1 MGAGGRAGGGISFG
15 GEHHQAVEAVTLI
28 MSPVLISCS
37 QCSKHGLSYH
47 MMALTTSGC
56 VIKQDIS
63 CGRGAVTLIMSPVLM
78 SSISSSMCATNPGSS
93 SSCSNPCNTEHAPS
107 APHSPPPRQKTT
119 GHGRGQT
126 KPAGR
131 AHCSNGRCGV
141 QWARERRCGVQWG
154 GRGVTIFLASS
165 ASSA

>member
-107 APHSPPPRQKTT
+107 APHSRRR
-119 GHGRGQT
+119 GR
-126 KPAGR
+126 KPQDTAGDKQNR
-131 AHCSNGRCGV
+131 PGERIAAMGVAVCSG
-141 QWARERRCGVQWG
+141 RERGAAVCSGAG
-154 GRGVTIFLASS
+154 GA
-165 ASSA
+165 